1 MDGGRTGHGT
11 EEAFLIVGFG
21 GIGDHVRCFAL
32 ARHVAA
38 LNPGV
43 AIDFLCR
50 SPSDRLVPFVP
61 DLRRAFVDDTAHG
74 RLGVRA
80 KLRLAAR
87 LRAQRYRRVFV
98 VSRTLKSAIVPFIAG
113 IPERVG
119 WLGEGRV
126 GLINRPRFGE
136 RGLHGETEKV
146 CALASEKGLAGCGP
160 MLPPRMVV
168 PPEALARWQAETLGS
183 APSMPVLALAPGAYN
198 DQRLWPL
205 ERFADVARCFA
216 ARGWDIWVLGG
227 PKEREMA
234 RTIGSVAPLRDF
246 TQTPLEE
253 AVLQLASATLFL
265 GNDSGMLHMAGALG
279 VPSVGLFGPTALEV
293 TGPRNPGVVG
303 VRPPPGS
310 IDLKEIDSAAV
321 IAALDGLHAHRDV
334 AVPA

>member
-1 MDGGRTGHGT
+1 MDGGRIGYGTGQ
-11 EEAFLIVGFG
+11 AFLIVGFG

-50 SPSDRLVPFVP
+50 SPADRLVPFVP

-87 LRAQRYRRVFV
+87 LRAQRYRKVFV

-126 GLINRPRFGE
+126 GLINHPRFGE

-168 PPEALARWQAETLGS
+168 PPEVLARWQAAALGCG
-183 APSMPVLALAPGAYN
+183 PSVPVLALAPGAYN
-198 DQRLWPL
+198 DLRLWPT

-234 RTIGSVAPLRDF
+234 RTIGTVAPLRDF

-310 IDLKEIDSAAV
+310 IDLKEIGSAAV
-321 IAALDGLHAHRDV
+321 IAALDAVHERSRV